1 MINHHVAWFFLDTLS
16 YAWLNY
22 ALSYSFSIGKKMFK
36 KIVLIPLAMV
46 ILLISFMSATL
57 AASEKKFNSQKV
69 YPSPVG
75 FWLIKAN
82 DNGAP
87 RSVIEIKLI
96 GGQLQGY
103 FDTIFYVKG
112 KPWAATC
119 VQCMGKFKDQ
129 KLIGMHFMEGL
140 APKGKKSHWDT
151 VWGAGRV
158 FNADSN
164 KIYSIKLQQV
174 DQGRRLKMVG
184 CIPGTAIFCRTSYWT
199 RITSK
204 KQLNSYRARGA
215 KDLKTYPPTHG
226 KVN

>member
-1 MINHHVAWFFLDTLS
+1 
-16 YAWLNY
+16 
-22 ALSYSFSIGKKMFK
+22 MFK
-36 KIVLIPLAMV
+36 KMVLIPLAMV

-57 AASEKKFNSQKV
+57 AASEKKSNPQKV

-75 FWLIKAN
+75 FWLIQAN

-96 GGQLQGY
+96 SGQLQGY

-119 VQCMGKFKDQ
+119 KGCLGKYKDQ

-140 APKGKKSHWDT
+140 APKVKSIHWDT
-151 VWGAGRV
+151 VWGPGRV
-158 FNADSN
+158 FNADAN

-184 CIPGTAIFCRTSYWT
+184 CIRGASFFCRTSYWT

-215 KDLKTYPPTHG
+215 KDLKIYHATHG

>member
-1 MINHHVAWFFLDTLS
+1 MINHHVAWFFLDTLG

-36 KIVLIPLAMV
+36 KMVLIPLAMV

-57 AASEKKFNSQKV
+57 AASEKTSHSKKV

-75 FWLIKAN
+75 FWLIQAH
-82 DNGAP
+82 DTGDP
-87 RSVIEIKLI
+87 RSVIDIKLI
-96 GGQLQGY
+96 DGKLQGY
-103 FDTIFYVKG
+103 FDTILYVKG
-112 KPWAATC
+112 KPWASTC
-119 VQCMGKFKDQ
+119 VDCMIPYTGK

-140 APKGKKSHWDT
+140 SPKAKPIHWDT
-151 VWGAGRV
+151 VWGPGRV
-158 FNADSN
+158 FNADAN

-174 DQGRRLKMVG
+174 DQGRRMKMVG
-184 CIPGTAIFCRTSYWT
+184 CVEGFSLLCRTSYWT

-215 KDLKTYPPTHG
+215 KDLKTYPATHG
-226 KVN
+226 G

>member
-1 MINHHVAWFFLDTLS
+1 MINHHVAWFFLDTLG

-36 KIVLIPLAMV
+36 KMVLIPLAMV

-57 AASEKKFNSQKV
+57 AASEKKSNPQKV
-69 YPSPVG
+69 YSSPVG
-75 FWLIKAN
+75 FWLVHSN
-82 DNGAP
+82 NNGSP

-96 GGQLQGY
+96 DGKLQGY
-103 FDTIFYVKG
+103 FDTILYVKG
-112 KPWAATC
+112 KPWASTC
-119 VQCMGKFKDQ
+119 VGCRSPYTGK

-140 APKGKKSHWDT
+140 SPKGKTIHWDT
-151 VWGAGRV
+151 VWGPGTV
-158 FNADSN
+158 FNADTN

-184 CIPGTAIFCRTSYWT
+184 CLPNAGLFCRTSYWT

-215 KDLKTYPPTHG
+215 KDLKTYPATHG
-226 KVN
+226 G